1 MLLDSD
7 DPWLLELDLYRAG
20 AAYFVPKPDAENYKS
35 LRRERLA
42 EAEIIAAR
50 IAPLPKPLTL
60 LMQHLRSLEGK

>member
-1 MLLDSD
+1 M
-7 DPWLLELDLYRAG
+7 
-20 AAYFVPKPDAENYKS
+20 AYFVPKPDAENYK